1 MKLVLLIAA
10 LFLQTPRGS
19 VTGTVLVAGTSTPVA
34 EAEIAILTPDGLLET
49 TTDSNGRFT
58 LPNVPAGQQT
68 VLVRADGFF
77 AEPQAA
83 NMAYPPRAEVNVTVA
98 GAAPVAM
105 PTVSL
110 VRSGTISGKVVDSQG
125 VPLPF
130 ARVEA
135 LRAVAGTANP
145 DQLRNLATR
154 ETDDRGEYRM
164 FWVPPGEYVVRA
176 MFGVQP
182 NPAGPPLPAGQ
193 VQRPL
198 PTFFP
203 SKTEPTEATK
213 VLVKSGEEVRGID
226 ITTQSVVV
234 NMPPPTA
241 APPLVSGFKV
251 SGQVIDAMQPW
262 VGTAGLFL
270 GSSTTA
276 EPPRLVGSVI
286 IGGTPGQFEI
296 PNVPP
301 GNYELFATLG
311 TPQGAGWGRTL
322 FEVRDSDVA
331 DLRVVV
337 HPTVDVPGVVR
348 IDGKA
353 GTTGGTLK
361 IGLSPKGV
369 AARMPNYRGIIDR
382 AQPPSADGKFSI
394 PAAAEGDYDVF
405 LQGAPDNLYI
415 EDIRQG
421 DASIMASGV
430 AVRRT
435 SPAAIEVRV
444 VSDGGTVEGVVS
456 NADKSPMRGATVV
469 LVISEAQSFRVY
481 QTTTATAEGKYAFR
495 GVRPGEYKVLAGS
508 GPLPPGGLTPEMLSA
523 IAPRGVSVT
532 AKAASSVKADVTAS
546 VN

>member
-193 VQRPL
+193 VQRL
-198 PTFFP
+198 
-203 SKTEPTEATK
+203 SLIHISEPT
-213 VLVKSGEEVRGID
+213 
-226 ITTQSVVV
+226 
-234 NMPPPTA
+234 
-241 APPLVSGFKV
+241 
-251 SGQVIDAMQPW
+251 
-262 VGTAGLFL
+262 
-270 GSSTTA
+270 
-276 EPPRLVGSVI
+276 RL
-286 IGGTPGQFEI
+286 
-296 PNVPP
+296 
-301 GNYELFATLG
+301 
-311 TPQGAGWGRTL
+311 
-322 FEVRDSDVA
+322 
-331 DLRVVV
+331 
-337 HPTVDVPGVVR
+337 
-348 IDGKA
+348 
-353 GTTGGTLK
+353 
-361 IGLSPKGV
+361 LSISY
-369 AARMPNYRGIIDR
+369 A
-382 AQPPSADGKFSI
+382 
-394 PAAAEGDYDVF
+394 VF
-405 LQGAPDNLYI
+405 C
-415 EDIRQG
+415 
-421 DASIMASGV
+421 
-430 AVRRT
+430 
-435 SPAAIEVRV
+435 
-444 VSDGGTVEGVVS
+444 
-456 NADKSPMRGATVV
+456 
-469 LVISEAQSFRVY
+469 
-481 QTTTATAEGKYAFR
+481 
-495 GVRPGEYKVLAGS
+495 
-508 GPLPPGGLTPEMLSA
+508 
-523 IAPRGVSVT
+523 
-532 AKAASSVKADVTAS
+532 
-546 VN
+546 

>member
-10 LFLQTPRGS
+10 LLLQTPRGS
-19 VTGTVLVAGTSTPVA
+19 ITGTVLVAGTSTPVA

-58 LPNVPAGQQT
+58 LANVPAGQQT
-68 VLVRADGFF
+68 VLVALTDSLPSRRL
-77 AEPQAA
+77 PTWL
-83 NMAYPPRAEVNVTVA
+83 YPPRAEVPVTVA
-98 GAAPVAM
+98 GVAPVAM

-154 ETDDRGEYRM
+154 EPTTAGNTGCSGYRPANTLFERCLEYSRI
-164 FWVPPGEYVVRA
+164 
-176 MFGVQP
+176 QP
-182 NPAGPPLPAGQ
+182 DHNCPAGQ
-193 VQRPL
+193 IQRPL

-203 SKTEPTEATK
+203 NKTEPTEATK
-213 VLVKSGEEVRGID
+213 VVVKSGEEVRGID
-226 ITTQSVVV
+226 IATQSVVV

-251 SGQVIDAMQPW
+251 SGQVVDAMQPW

-270 GSSTTA
+270 GSSATA

-311 TPQGAGWGRTL
+311 SPQGAGWGRTL

-353 GTTGGTLK
+353 GTTGGT
-361 IGLSPKGV
+361 SQ
-369 AARMPNYRGIIDR
+369 DR
-382 AQPPSADGKFSI
+382 IVSERCRRPHAQ
-394 PAAAEGDYDVF
+394 
-405 LQGAPDNLYI
+405 
-415 EDIRQG
+415 
-421 DASIMASGV
+421 
-430 AVRRT
+430 
-435 SPAAIEVRV
+435 
-444 VSDGGTVEGVVS
+444 
-456 NADKSPMRGATVV
+456 
-469 LVISEAQSFRVY
+469 
-481 QTTTATAEGKYAFR
+481 
-495 GVRPGEYKVLAGS
+495 
-508 GPLPPGGLTPEMLSA
+508 LP
-523 IAPRGVSVT
+523 R
-532 AKAASSVKADVTAS
+532 
-546 VN
+546 NH